1 MGVLLER
8 LDVEVAAATTYALQC
23 LEDGGRVVIH
33 VGRLIPLL
41 LVGGR
46 VTGNGLLL
54 NESFLEPLDSFSDT
68 IHNDSM
74 PESVVENWAN
84 GNSVHRIIAV
94 CSCLRG
100 YSRMD
105 ELNMGFR

>member
-1 MGVLLER
+1 LGVPFER
-8 LDVEVAAATTYALQC
+8 LNVEVTAATTYALQG
-23 LEDGGRVVIH
+23 LEDGGRVIIH
-33 VGRLIPLL
+33 IGRLVPLL

-46 VTGNGLLL
+46 VTETGLLL
-54 NESFLEPLDSFSDT
+54 NESFLEPLDSFSDA